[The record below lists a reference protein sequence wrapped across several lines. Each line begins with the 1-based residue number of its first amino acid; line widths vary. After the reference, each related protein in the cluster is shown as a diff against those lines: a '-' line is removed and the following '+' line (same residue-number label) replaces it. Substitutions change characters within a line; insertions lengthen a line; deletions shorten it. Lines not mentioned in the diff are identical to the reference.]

1 MGILQTMFIGFDYG
15 TANCSVA
22 VMRENTP
29 QLLTLENGSA
39 LLPSMLCAPTREA
52 VSEWLYRHHDVPT
65 HSDENQALLRRAIA
79 ANRDEDIEVLRNSVQ
94 FGLASL
100 HQYVEDPE
108 EVYFV
113 KSPKSFLGASGLK
126 PQQVALFEDLVCAMM
141 LHIKLQAE
149 SQLPEQ
155 IDQAV
160 IGRPINFQGL
170 GGDEANAQAQGIL
183 ERAAHRAGFRD
194 VVFQFEPV
202 AAGLDFEATLSEEKR
217 VLVVDIGGGTADIAV
232 VTMGSISISK
242 SVKIAGNILDE
253 DIIRYLRRERNIVIG
268 EKTAESIKK
277 RIGCAY
283 LRDTELAIGIKG
295 KHYITGMPITD
306 EVNTTEIYLAMRE
319 HLEAIAE
326 GVRSVLEVTP
336 PELAGDISETGIL
349 LTGGGALLD
358 GMDKL
363 IEKRTGVHV
372 IIPDDPLE
380 CVALGT
386 GYAIE
391 HMDILE
397 NNGGIFKTREEIT
410 GFKD

>member
-1 MGILQTMFIGFDYG
+1 MLFTQDIGIDLG
-15 TANCSVA
+15 TANTLVFARGKGIVIREPSVVA
-22 VMRENTP
+22 VDQKSNPPRVVAVGTEAKEMIGRTP
-29 QLLTLENGSA
+29 GSIIA
-39 LLPSMLCAPTREA
+39 VRPLKDGVIADFEITAEMIESFIKRTTKRRPFSRIRVLICIPSGVTEVERKAVHDAAKSAGANYISLIEEPMAAAIGAGLP
-52 VSEWLYRHHDVPT
+52 VSE
-65 HSDENQALLRRAIA
+65 
-79 ANRDEDIEVLRNSVQ
+79 
-94 FGLASL
+94 
-100 HQYVEDPE
+100 
-108 EVYFV
+108 
-113 KSPKSFLGASGLK
+113 
-126 PQQVALFEDLVCAMM
+126 
-141 LHIKLQAE
+141 
-149 SQLPEQ
+149 
-155 IDQAV
+155 
-160 IGRPINFQGL
+160 
-170 GGDEANAQAQGIL
+170 
-183 ERAAHRAGFRD
+183 
-194 VVFQFEPV
+194 
-202 AAGLDFEATLSEEKR
+202 ATGSM
-217 VLVVDIGGGTADIAV
+217 VVDIGGGTADIAV

>member
-1 MGILQTMFIGFDYG
+1 MLGTKIGFDLG
-15 TANCSVA
+15 T
-22 VMRENTP
+22 T
-29 QLLTLENGSA
+29 T
-39 LLPSMLCAPTREA
+39 
-52 VSEWLYRHHDVPT
+52 
-65 HSDENQALLRRAIA
+65 IA
-79 ANRDEDIEVLRNSVQ
+79 ANVDGKGIKINEPSVIVYDCFEEKVKAIGKEAYKMLGKTPDYLTAIRPIIDGDIYDYGALEQMLCYFIQKICGNRILKPSIIACVPSETNEIDKKTVTDLLISSGAARACVIEEP
-94 FGLASL
+94 LAAA
-100 HQYVEDPE
+100 
-108 EVYFV
+108 
-113 KSPKSFLGASGLK
+113 LGAGVS
-126 PQQVALFEDLVCAMM
+126 
-141 LHIKLQAE
+141 IKN
-149 SQLPEQ
+149 PE
-155 IDQAV
+155 
-160 IGRPINFQGL
+160 G
-170 GGDEANAQAQGIL
+170 
-183 ERAAHRAGFRD
+183 
-194 VVFQFEPV
+194 
-202 AAGLDFEATLSEEKR
+202 
-217 VLVVDIGGGTADIAV
+217 VLIVDIGGGTADIAV

>member
-1 MGILQTMFIGFDYG
+1 M
-15 TANCSVA
+15 
-22 VMRENTP
+22 
-29 QLLTLENGSA
+29 
-39 LLPSMLCAPTREA
+39 
-52 VSEWLYRHHDVPT
+52 
-65 HSDENQALLRRAIA
+65 
-79 ANRDEDIEVLRNSVQ
+79 
-94 FGLASL
+94 
-100 HQYVEDPE
+100 
-108 EVYFV
+108 
-113 KSPKSFLGASGLK
+113 
-126 PQQVALFEDLVCAMM
+126 
-141 LHIKLQAE
+141 
-149 SQLPEQ
+149 
-155 IDQAV
+155 
-160 IGRPINFQGL
+160 
-170 GGDEANAQAQGIL
+170 
-183 ERAAHRAGFRD
+183 
-194 VVFQFEPV
+194 
-202 AAGLDFEATLSEEKR
+202 
-217 VLVVDIGGGTADIAV
+217 VVDIGGGTADIAV
-232 VTMGSISISK
+232 VTLGRISISK

>member
-1 MGILQTMFIGFDYG
+1 MGIDLG
-15 TANCSVA
+15 TAN
-22 VMRENTP
+22 
-29 QLLTLENGSA
+29 TLVHVKG
-39 LLPSMLCAPTREA
+39 RG
-52 VSEWLYRHHDVPT
+52 
-65 HSDENQALLRRAIA
+65 I
-79 ANRDEDIEVLRNSVQ
+79 VLREPSVVAIKSDT
-94 FGLASL
+94 GDVLA
-100 HQYVEDPE
+100 V
-108 EVYFV
+108 
-113 KSPKSFLGASGLK
+113 
-126 PQQVALFEDLVCAMM
+126 
-141 LHIKLQAE
+141 
-149 SQLPEQ
+149 
-155 IDQAV
+155 
-160 IGRPINFQGL
+160 
-170 GGDEANAQAQGIL
+170 GDEAKQMIGRTPGNIVAIRPMKDGVIADFDVTQAMLKYFIRKAMNTKSFVRPRVVVGVPSGVTEVEKRAVIDAAQQAGAREAYLI
-183 ERAAHRAGFRD
+183 EEPMAAAIG
-194 VVFQFEPV
+194 
-202 AAGLDFEATLSEEKR
+202 AGLPVEEATGNM
-217 VLVVDIGGGTADIAV
+217 VVDIGGGTADIAV

>member
-1 MGILQTMFIGFDYG
+1 MKLIRDIGIDLG
-15 TANCSVA
+15 TANVLCYVEGRGIVLREPSVVA
-22 VMRENTP
+22 VDKNTGKVLQVGAAARNMLGRTP
-29 QLLTLENGSA
+29 GNIVAVRPLRDGVISDYEMTEKMLEQFLKKINKFTLVKPRVIVSV
-39 LLPSMLCAPTREA
+39 PSGITEVEERAVIQAAMEA
-52 VSEWLYRHHDVPT
+52 G
-65 HSDENQALLRRAIA
+65 ARRVYLIEEPFA
-79 ANRDEDIEVLRNSVQ
+79 A
-94 FGLASL
+94 A
-100 HQYVEDPE
+100 
-108 EVYFV
+108 
-113 KSPKSFLGASGLK
+113 LGAKLAISG
-126 PQQVALFEDLVCAMM
+126 
-141 LHIKLQAE
+141 
-149 SQLPEQ
+149 PE
-155 IDQAV
+155 
-160 IGRPINFQGL
+160 G
-170 GGDEANAQAQGIL
+170 
-183 ERAAHRAGFRD
+183 HM
-194 VVFQFEPV
+194 
-202 AAGLDFEATLSEEKR
+202 
-217 VLVVDIGGGTADIAV
+217 VVDIGGGTADIAV